1 MCLSSTFTTLFGT
14 LKVII
19 PSMMEMNVTYMNAN
33 KLHEYNMKDNKRK
46 HFFT

>member
-19 PSMMEMNVTYMNAN
+19 PYNDGNEYN
-33 KLHEYNMKDNKRK
+33 LHEC
-46 HFFT
+46 